1 MSNRDCQEDTLQ
13 EVTEDDNKRGA
24 SRNQFAAENLMI
36 TADNMHT
43 MEREKR
49 SQRLNEKGLQYR
61 KDQLKSRREKLSSK
75 LLRKSGMIN
84 DMLYSSM
91 NASAVREEMNQVD
104 DMLKMWQMVHEEY
117 HCMTNIL
124 LTDYEIQE
132 ESDSCEQF
140 DEQIFTFKHTVI
152 KWLKETE
159 QKYEEVAAPSK
170 SRYPRSF

>member
-49 SQRLNEKGLQYR
+49 SQRLNERGLQYR

-75 LLRKSGMIN
+75 LLRKAGMIN

-91 NASAVREEMNQVD
+91 NASAVRLEINHVY
-104 DMLKMWQMVHEEY
+104 DMLNMW
-117 HCMTNIL
+117 
-124 LTDYEIQE
+124 
-132 ESDSCEQF
+132 
-140 DEQIFTFKHTVI
+140 
-152 KWLKETE
+152 
-159 QKYEEVAAPSK
+159 
-170 SRYPRSF
+170 